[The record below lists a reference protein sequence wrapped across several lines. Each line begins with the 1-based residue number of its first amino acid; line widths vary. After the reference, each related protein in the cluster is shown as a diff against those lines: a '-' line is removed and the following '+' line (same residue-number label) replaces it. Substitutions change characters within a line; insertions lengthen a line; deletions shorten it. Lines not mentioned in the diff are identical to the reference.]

1 MRLFVAVDLPDEAR
15 QAIAVRQ
22 KLWAGR
28 LSKSKDGLK
37 LIEPARM
44 HLTLLFIGE
53 VPEARVPAIVE
64 SMNAPAGMAPFDV
77 TLGGL
82 GVFPPRGAPRVLWI
96 GISDGAAC
104 LERLQYEIAE
114 RVRAVD
120 IAFDDRPFHPH
131 LTLGRWRDGDRRR
144 SRHLRSRLTET
155 DVVRR
160 SSPERL
166 RRDVAALERSDRIA
180 SVHVAHATL
189 YQSRLSSSGPAY
201 TALAHANLFEKRE

>member
-37 LIEPARM
+37 LIDPSRM

-64 SMNAPAGMAPFDV
+64 SMNAPSGMAPFDV
-77 TLGGL
+77 TLGGV

-96 GISDGAAC
+96 GITEGAAC
-104 LERLQYEIAE
+104 LERLQHEIAE
-114 RVRAVD
+114 RVHTVD
-120 IAFDDRPFHPH
+120 IVFDDRPFHPH
-131 LTLGRWRDGDRRR
+131 LTLGRWRDADRRR
-144 SRHLRSRLTET
+144 PSE
-155 DVVRR
+155 VRR
-160 SSPERL
+160 STPERL
-166 RRDVAALERSDRIA
+166 RSDVAALERSDRIA
-180 SVHVAHATL
+180 SVRVTRATL

-201 TALAHANLFEKRE
+201 TTLAHATLTA

>member
-15 QAIAVRQ
+15 QAIGVRQ

-37 LIEPARM
+37 LIDPSRM

-53 VPEARVPAIVE
+53 VPEAQAPAIVE

-77 TLGGL
+77 TFGGV

-96 GISDGAAC
+96 GITDGAAR
-104 LERLQYEIAE
+104 LERLQHEMAE
-114 RVRAVD
+114 RVRSVD

-131 LTLGRWRDGDRRR
+131 LTLGRWRGADRRR
-144 SRHLRSRLTET
+144 PSE
-155 DVVRR
+155 VRR
-160 SSPERL
+160 STPERL
-166 RRDVAALERSDRIA
+166 RREVAALDRSDRIA
-180 SVHVAHATL
+180 SVTVTRATL
-189 YQSRLSSSGPAY
+189 YQSRLSSSAPAY
-201 TALAHANLFEKRE
+201 TALAHATLTA

>member
-15 QAIAVRQ
+15 EAVAIRQ

-37 LIEPARM
+37 LIEPSQM

-64 SMNAPAGMAPFDV
+64 SMNAPAGMDSFDV
-77 TLGGL
+77 TLGGV

-96 GISDGAAC
+96 GISDGATC
-104 LERLQYEIAE
+104 LEQLQHEIAE

-131 LTLGRWRDGDRRR
+131 LTLGRWRGGARRR
-144 SRHLRSRLTET
+144 SRHLRLTEM
-155 DVVRR
+155 DVPRR

-201 TALAHANLFEKRE
+201 TALAHANLSECNE